1 MANEDSW
8 FTKWLRNGRLSG
20 LTFTILLITYI
31 ACTVF
36 KVPTQA
42 WDPLLLLS
50 GGAFIGNL
58 ALKRESDE
66 KAREK
71 RLEELEKKVE
81 GNESTTQ

>member
-20 LTFTILLITYI
+20 LTFVVLLITYI

-36 KVPTQA
+36 KIPTNA

-58 ALKRESDE
+58 ALKKDAEDRQRD
-66 KAREK
+66 K
-71 RLEELEKKVE
+71 RMEELEKKVE
-81 GNESTTQ
+81 GNESTK